1 MYLLDTNHCSLAI
14 QHQPDIIAQLSA
26 LGQAQVSTCVIVQA
40 ELIYMAENSQNQQNN
55 LQLVENFL
63 QNIFIYAIDSNTA
76 KIYGAV
82 QAELMRRFGPKE
94 RSKRRRTRL
103 IDLGVSQ
110 NDLWIAAIALQHN
123 LILVSADSDFLRIQT
138 VRDLPVETWY
148 NPTTST

>member
-14 QHQPDIIAQLSA
+14 HHQPDIIAQLSA

-76 KIYGAV
+76 KIYGAF
-82 QAELMRRFGPKE
+82 QADLMRRFGPKDKN
-94 RSKRRRTRL
+94 KRRRTRL

-110 NDLWIAAIALQHN
+110 HDLWIASIALQHN
-123 LILVSADSDFLRIQT
+123 LILVSADSDFQRIKT
-138 VRDLPVETWY
+138 VRDLPVESWY
-148 NPTTST
+148 NATI